1 MEVQQ
6 TLNGAR
12 GGGGGG
18 GLGNQGGP
26 AGPGSTFMR
35 AAGGWR
41 PGVGGIMER
50 PYNKDNGFCVFW
62 DYLTAL
68 PKRSGSKVIGKVRR
82 WLSRG

>member
-6 TLNGAR
+6 TLNGGR
-12 GGGGGG
+12 GGGGG
-18 GLGNQGGP
+18 GLGNQGRP
-26 AGPGSTFMR
+26 AGLGGVSAFMR

-41 PGVGGIMER
+41 PGVGGVTDR

-68 PKRSGSKVIGKVRR
+68 PKRSGSKIIGKVR
-82 WLSRG
+82 WLSRV